1 MKKEDIIQFAA
12 ALPGAVCDY
21 PFREERDIAVLRHA
35 DNQKWFAVLLAAPK
49 ARIGKEGKGS
59 ETVLDVKCP
68 PDLLP
73 MLCNTYAGIL
83 PGYHMN
89 KKHWITV
96 RLDGSVPDEEIEKLV
111 RLSYDITSAGNRKRK

>member
-1 MKKEDIIQFAA
+1 
-12 ALPGAVCDY
+12 
-21 PFREERDIAVLRHA
+21 
-35 DNQKWFAVLLAAPK
+35 
-49 ARIGKEGKGS
+49 
-59 ETVLDVKCP
+59 
-68 PDLLP
+68 

>member
-35 DNQKWFAVLLAAPK
+35 
-49 ARIGKEGKGS
+49 
-59 ETVLDVKCP
+59 
-68 PDLLP
+68 
-73 MLCNTYAGIL
+73 
-83 PGYHMN
+83 
-89 KKHWITV
+89 ITV